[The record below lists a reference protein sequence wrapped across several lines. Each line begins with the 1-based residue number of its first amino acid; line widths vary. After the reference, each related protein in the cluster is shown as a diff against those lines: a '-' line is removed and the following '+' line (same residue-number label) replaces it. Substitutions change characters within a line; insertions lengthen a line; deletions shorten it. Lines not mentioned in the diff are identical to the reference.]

1 MDLSPWWRE
10 SGLLGGATGWPVVPF
25 TEVEKQDMNP
35 WEDEDFDFDVN
46 LLGLGGI
53 PGRREET
60 IRF

>member
-1 MDLSPWWRE
+1 M
-10 SGLLGGATGWPVVPF
+10 VPF

-35 WEDEDFDFDVN
+35 WEDEDFNFDVS

>member
-1 MDLSPWWRE
+1 M
-10 SGLLGGATGWPVVPF
+10 VPF

-35 WEDEDFDFDVN
+35 RGNENFDFDVS